1 MFTGII
7 EGICNVKSIGHRL
20 GGLLLTVDLSQLAEG
35 CKVGDSIAING
46 ACLTITELIGSLASF
61 ALSAETITKSTLG
74 TLRQGRP
81 VNVER
86 ALKAA
91 DRFGGHFVLGHV
103 DGKAT
108 IKAIKKGQGEFADMT
123 FATEPELIDQM
134 VVKGSVAVDGISLTI
149 VDIDDESFSISLIP
163 ETLKKTTLGNAR
175 TSDIVNVETDI
186 IVKAIKRHL
195 DDIMPTEQPLT
206 VERLRQSGF

>member
-149 VDIDDESFSISLIP
+149 S